1 MRLMTLSKIA
11 HSTKNATTPTIH
23 IINNSVTILLKFWA
37 QRYKK
42 CGAYINN
49 RCEKSP
55 LFSGVGLLVSEKNLY
70 LHHKSNQKDMNYD
83 SNPVHLLYNN
93 EELRERIIMVMDSRD
108 HTTGITFVNLC
119 YQIVQMAFQEHQVKK
134 ADENVTITSEELAPE
149 EQVRVSRI
157 LWELIWDH
165 KIFLLFGRSE
175 LLGLSNGEDRF
186 VKY

>member
-1 MRLMTLSKIA
+1 MIQNNPYICTIIQNKIA
-11 HSTKNATTPTIH
+11 
-23 IINNSVTILLKFWA
+23 
-37 QRYKK
+37 
-42 CGAYINN
+42 
-49 RCEKSP
+49 
-55 LFSGVGLLVSEKNLY
+55 
-70 LHHKSNQKDMNYD
+70 MNYD
-83 SNPVHLLYNN
+83 ANPVRLLYNN
-93 EELRERIIMVMDSRD
+93 EELRERINMIMDSRD

-119 YQIVQMAFQEHQVKK
+119 YQLIQVAFQENKVKK
-134 ADENVTITSEELAPE
+134 PEGVIVTSEELAPE

>member
-1 MRLMTLSKIA
+1 MAANLS
-11 HSTKNATTPTIH
+11 
-23 IINNSVTILLKFWA
+23 
-37 QRYKK
+37 
-42 CGAYINN
+42 
-49 RCEKSP
+49 
-55 LFSGVGLLVSEKNLY
+55 VSRKTLY
-70 LHHKSNQKDMNYD
+70 LHHHSKQNAMNYD
-83 SNPVHLLYNN
+83 ANPVHLLYND
-93 EELRERIIMVMDSRD
+93 EEMRDRINMIMDSRD

-119 YQIVQMAFQEHQVKK
+119 YQVMQMAFQENMVKK
-134 ADENVTITSEELAPE
+134 VEDTIITSEELAPE

>member
-1 MRLMTLSKIA
+1 
-11 HSTKNATTPTIH
+11 
-23 IINNSVTILLKFWA
+23 
-37 QRYKK
+37 
-42 CGAYINN
+42 
-49 RCEKSP
+49 
-55 LFSGVGLLVSEKNLY
+55 
-70 LHHKSNQKDMNYD
+70 MNYD
-83 SNPVHLLYNN
+83 SNPLQLLYSN
-93 EELRERIIMVMDSRD
+93 EELRDRILMVMEGRD
-108 HTTGITFVNLC
+108 NTTGITFVNLC

-134 ADENVTITSEELAPE
+134 ADENTTLTNEELAPE